1 LGLCTRALP
10 GKLIWCASY
19 VNATTQATPLV
30 LLPSGGLRASFRLS
44 FRTMWAVT
52 GTDKTP
58 KMKSQTMTETRTM
71 TLATKELTNL
81 ATKEL
86 TKEPP
91 ITPLR
96 WGS

>member
-1 LGLCTRALP
+1 
-10 GKLIWCASY
+10 

-81 ATKEL
+81 LVATKKIS
-86 TKEPP
+86 KEPP